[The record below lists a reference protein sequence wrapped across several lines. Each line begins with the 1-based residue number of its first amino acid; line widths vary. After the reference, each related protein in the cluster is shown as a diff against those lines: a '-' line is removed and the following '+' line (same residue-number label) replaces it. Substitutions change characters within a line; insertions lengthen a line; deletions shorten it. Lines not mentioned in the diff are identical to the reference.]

1 MQYHGS
7 LNVMDSKSQRKS
19 RVTPG
24 EIGEILATVLPF
36 IAGIFGV
43 LVFFITLLSNLDSN
57 PALSLLGGL
66 GMILFAALLFSF
78 RTKLFRS
85 GTDKPKIT
93 ADPVSEQRMANRLEN
108 LEALICRLDR
118 ELNQQIEQS
127 LFAVAR
133 NSLPA
138 TGNSQMPT
146 SMVNIASALGD
157 RYQML
162 GELGRGGMG
171 VVIQAYDKELKEQ
184 VAIKILSPML
194 SFNPEALER
203 LRREVSAA
211 RRVTHP
217 NVIRIH
223 DISQSNGV
231 SYLSMEYFE
240 GMSLKEFIR
249 SRSPLSHAV
258 VLHIANQICDG
269 IHAAHQQG
277 VIHRDLKSQNIVI
290 NHANEIKIIDF
301 GLARSRHLE
310 GMTAT
315 GLIMGT
321 PEYMAPEQVAGR
333 TTDERSD
340 IYSLG
345 IILYELI
352 TGCVP
357 FTGESAISIGFKQIN
372 DEPTAPSH
380 INPRVGAELEQVIL
394 KAMRKEP
401 QERYS
406 SVAELK
412 MDLANVFRSI
422 SERNQ
427 PVQAAAPPPLSAAI
441 QKERLTTRK

>member
-1 MQYHGS
+1 MESRSQKTGK
-7 LNVMDSKSQRKS
+7 SKI
-19 RVTPG
+19 TPG

-43 LVFFITLLSNLDSN
+43 LVFFITLLTKLDSN
-57 PALSLLGGL
+57 PSVSMLGGV
-66 GMILFAALLFSF
+66 GMILFAAILFYF
-78 RTKLFRS
+78 RNKLVS
-85 GTDKPKIT
+85 PGTFKAKAT
-93 ADPVSEQRMANRLEN
+93 SDPVSEQRMANRLEN

-138 TGNSQMPT
+138 TGVSQMPT
-146 SMVNIASALGD
+146 SMVNIASALGE

-194 SFNPEALER
+194 SFDPEALER

-217 NVIRIH
+217 NVIRIY

-231 SYLSMEYFE
+231 SYVSMEYFE
-240 GMSLKEFIR
+240 GTNLKEFIR
-249 SRSPLSHAV
+249 SHNPLSHGL
-258 VLHIANQICDG
+258 VLQIANQICDG
-269 IHAAHQQG
+269 VHAAHQQG
-277 VIHRDLKSQNIVI
+277 VIHRDLKSQNIII
-290 NHANEIKIIDF
+290 NHANEIKVIDF

-333 TTDERSD
+333 KTDERSD

-357 FTGESAISIGFKQIN
+357 FSGESAISIGFKHIN
-372 DEPTAPSH
+372 DEPTPPSQ
-380 INPRVGAELEQVIL
+380 INPRVGAELEQIIL
-394 KAMRKEP
+394 KSLRKEP

-412 MDLANVFRSI
+412 VDLTNVFQSALQSI
-422 SERNQ
+422 QQTSQRAES
-427 PVQAAAPPPLSAAI
+427 PLLS
-441 QKERLTTRK
+441 TTTAKQ